1 MWRSQTQDEQ
11 SLLVWFLLAVFGALM
26 ALVGWIRALV

>member
-1 MWRSQTQDEQ
+1 MWRSKTQDEM

-26 ALVGWIRALV
+26 ALVGWLRAII